1 MKDEETSKNMCDF
14 LNFVNSYAKR
24 NELGGYY
31 NFFFIKPRAMASLP
45 PHHPVRARVKNTG

>member
-14 LNFVNSYAKR
+14 FNFVNSYAKR

-31 NFFFIKPRAMASLP
+31 NFFFIKPRAMASQP